1 MSRKLKKPE
10 LRIRRAFTNERPML
24 ELFADAY
31 RIYFAE
37 KKRMKSSGYTFDSG
51 KAADYNED
59 TEENKEEN
67 DDGSA
72 A

>member
-10 LRIRRAFTNERPML
+10 LRIHRAFTNERPML

-31 RIYFAE
+31 RIYFTE
-37 KKRMKSSGYTFDSG
+37 KKRMKSSGHTFDSG

>member
-10 LRIRRAFTNERPML
+10 LHIRRAFTNERPML

-31 RIYFAE
+31 RVYFTE
-37 KKRMKSSGYTFDSG
+37 KKRMKSSGHTFDSG